1 MAFILMG
8 SISVSA
14 KTPKVKKIKFSNVS
28 SKKTMYRGTTKKFTV
43 KITPSKA
50 KKRKIQW
57 YSSNKKVATV
67 NSKGVVTAKK
77 NGKAYITAYSGS
89 VVKTKI

>member
-50 KKRKIQW
+50 KKR
-57 YSSNKKVATV
+57 NTV
-67 NSKGVVTAKK
+67 VFQQQKGGNSQF
-77 NGKAYITAYSGS
+77 
-89 VVKTKI
+89 